1 MAEPLVCI
9 AILAHNKENALPI
22 FLKCLDAFD
31 YPKGRITLY
40 IRTNN
45 NNDRTTEILDD
56 WISTNREKY
65 HSHHYDSSDIDGA
78 PREHGRME
86 WNASRFKVLGAIRQE
101 SITYAKNANADY
113 YFVVDCD
120 NFLAPSTLKA
130 LVNLQLPVVAPFLRV
145 GFSNKIYSNY
155 HAAINDS
162 GYYKDTPL
170 YYWIFNREVI
180 GITELPVVH
189 CTYLIKRDAFDKV
202 SYDDNSSRYEYVIFS
217 DSMRQAGIPQY
228 LDNRK
233 IYGVLTFD
241 DDRAMNL
248 GEWLDELK
256 RFSGEEILKGE
267 SNDSP

>member
-9 AILAHNKENALPI
+9 AILAHNKENSLPI
-22 FLKCLDAFD
+22 YLKCIESFD
-31 YPKGRITLY
+31 YPKDRIALY

-45 NNDRTTEILDD
+45 NNDRTPEILEEWLMVNKD
-56 WISTNREKY
+56 SY
-65 HSHHYDSSDIDGA
+65 HSSHYDPNDIEGA
-78 PREHGRME
+78 PRDHGRSE
-86 WNASRFKVLGAIRQE
+86 WNAQRFKVLGQIRQE
-101 SITYAKNANADY
+101 SVNYAERIGADY

-120 NFLAPSTLKA
+120 NFLAPSSLRA

-145 GFSNKIYSNY
+145 GFSCKIYSNY

-202 SYDDNSSRYEYVIFS
+202 KYDDNSSRYEYVIFS
-217 DSMRQAGIPQY
+217 DSMRQANVPQY

-233 IYGVLTFD
+233 IYGVLTFED
-241 DDRAMNL
+241 DKPMNIQD
-248 GEWLDELK
+248 WLQELK
-256 RFSGEEILKGE
+256 RFSGEEILKVTN
-267 SNDSP
+267 NDSP